1 MIFLKTE
8 NIIKASYLR
17 ESALNQMK
25 KALLLLTF
33 MFFIPQSFAQ
43 NKQTVV
49 ASIKETPDSE
59 RNTLSDPGKN
69 SNFFNSDEI
78 YKLELMY
85 ENTYDFLKTRYSY
98 YKQLDILNTDFTNIN
113 ELKDSVTFLGA
124 ILPFVTLPDNNDE
137 TSVLSGNGLSFFFFY
152 KKQF

>member
-1 MIFLKTE
+1 
-8 NIIKASYLR
+8 
-17 ESALNQMK
+17 MK
-25 KALLLLTF
+25 KVLLLLTF
-33 MFFIPQSFAQ
+33 MIFIPQSFAQ

-49 ASIKETPDSE
+49 ASMKETHGSE
-59 RNTLSDPGKN
+59 RNALSDPGEN
-69 SNFFNSDEI
+69 SNFINSDEI

-124 ILPFVTLPDNNDE
+124 ILPFVALPDNNDE
-137 TSVLSGNGLSFFFFY
+137 TGVLSGNGLSFFFFY